1 MFYKLLGCFVFLD
14 YWVYNADLDSL
25 RFFFLPRKSSVF
37 RAFIFPVSYIFQRR
51 KISGHLRS
59 ETDAEREERPL
70 VFITRA
76 VKVFCFWVSASRC
89 FGSSAC
95 IS

>member
-1 MFYKLLGCFVFLD
+1 MQILTCDVFF
-14 YWVYNADLDSL
+14 SSEKIK
-25 RFFFLPRKSSVF
+25 RFSAPFFPLHLSRVVSF
-37 RAFIFPVSYIFQRR
+37 REG
-51 KISGHLRS
+51 ISGHLRS

>member
-1 MFYKLLGCFVFLD
+1 MGVKCRYFDCLV
-14 YWVYNADLDSL
+14 
-25 RFFFLPRKSSVF
+25 FFFSEEEKNQ
-37 RAFIFPVSYIFQRR
+37 AFFSLLFSHLSLLSKPLREG
-51 KISGHLRS
+51 ISGHLRS

-76 VKVFCFWVSASRC
+76 VKVFCFWVSASCC
-89 FGSSAC
+89 FGSSTC

>member
-1 MFYKLLGCFVFLD
+1 MQILTCDV
-14 YWVYNADLDSL
+14 
-25 RFFFLPRKSSVF
+25 FFFLLRKSSVF
-37 RAFIFPVSYIFQRR
+37 QPPFFSTCLIIEG
-51 KISGHLRS
+51 ISGHLRS

>member
-1 MFYKLLGCFVFLD
+1 MQILTVTFFFSSEKIKRFSASFFLTCLIFQ
-14 YWVYNADLDSL
+14 NSL
-25 RFFFLPRKSSVF
+25 REG
-37 RAFIFPVSYIFQRR
+37 
-51 KISGHLRS
+51 ISRHLRS

-76 VKVFCFWVSASRC
+76 VKVLCFWVSASRC